1 MENNEVFET
10 LEETTNETEEVVN
23 EEEEVEES
31 EDDETSEETGE
42 GLGKLVIVGAG
53 LAAAGAVYGL
63 VKCVKWVGKKATEK
77 ALITGSLTQIAEDGS
92 EIEGGIKNDEATLAI
107 EFIKDAKIKKQ
118 FIGSTVD
125 TIIDFDIK
133 KAFEEEGARAV
144 HAVAAGDGHDSG
156 DATPLKRDV
165 EEL

>member
-23 EEEEVEES
+23 EEEEVEET

-77 ALITGSLTQIAEDGS
+77 ARQHKMKKENKEVLDKVE
-92 EIEGGIKNDEATLAI
+92 ETLV
-107 EFIKDAKIKKQ
+107 KDAETEPMDVDVPQ
-118 FIGSTVD
+118 FHP
-125 TIIDFDIK
+125 IDAD
-133 KAFEEEGARAV
+133 
-144 HAVAAGDGHDSG
+144 
-156 DATPLKRDV
+156 
-165 EEL
+165 

>member
-23 EEEEVEES
+23 EEEEVEET

-77 ALITGSLTQIAEDGS
+77 ARRH
-92 EIEGGIKNDEATLAI
+92 KM
-107 EFIKDAKIKKQ
+107 KKENKE
-118 FIGSTVD
+118 VLD
-125 TIIDFDIK
+125 K
-133 KAFEEEGARAV
+133 
-144 HAVAAGDGHDSG
+144 
-156 DATPLKRDV
+156 V
-165 EEL
+165 EETLVNDAETEPMDVDVPQFHTIDAD